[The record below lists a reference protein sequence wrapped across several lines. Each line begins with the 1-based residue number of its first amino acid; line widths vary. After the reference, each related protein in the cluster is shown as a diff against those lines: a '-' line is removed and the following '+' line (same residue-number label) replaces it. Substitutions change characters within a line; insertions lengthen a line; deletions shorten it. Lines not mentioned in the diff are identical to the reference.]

1 MKYTTLLFD
10 ADNTLFDFDAAE
22 ASSLRAVCKSL
33 DVEMNRQV
41 FNLYHHINKKCWV
54 DFEKGKLPQE
64 EIQITRFSRFL
75 NRLESNADP
84 IEIGNQYLSGLA
96 KSETLIEG
104 SVEMLKRLKSMEF
117 ELVVITNGLKQVQRA
132 HFEHTGLTE
141 YFSEIIVSD
150 EIGVSKPHKAFFD
163 YTFEKINQKNKSKVL
178 IIGDGLSSDIK
189 GGMNYGVDTL
199 WFNKRGIELPK
210 GYKPTYQMDRL
221 EEIFGILDGKVNC

>member
-22 ASSLRAVCKSL
+22 ASSLRAVCKTL
-33 DVEMNRQV
+33 GIEMDRQI
-41 FNLYHHINKKCWV
+41 FNLYHHINKKCWA

-64 EIQITRFSRFL
+64 EIQFTRFSRFL
-75 NRLESNADP
+75 NRLESDADP
-84 IEIGNQYLSGLA
+84 IEVGNQYLSGLA

-104 SVEMLKRLKSMEF
+104 ALEMLKRLKSMNF

-132 HFEHTGLTE
+132 HFEQTGLTK

-150 EIGVSKPHKAFFD
+150 EIGVSKPHKPFFD
-163 YTFEKINQKNKSKVL
+163 YTFEKIKQKDKSKVL

-199 WFNKRGIELPK
+199 WFNKKRIELPK
-210 GYKPTYQMDRL
+210 GFKPTYRMDRL
-221 EEIFGILDGKVNC
+221 EDIFGILNLF